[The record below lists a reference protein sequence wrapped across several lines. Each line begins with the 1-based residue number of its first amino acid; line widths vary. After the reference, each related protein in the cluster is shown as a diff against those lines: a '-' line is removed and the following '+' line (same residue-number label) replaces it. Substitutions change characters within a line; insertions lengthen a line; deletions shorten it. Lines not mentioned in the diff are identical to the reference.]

1 MNYFSYLC
9 IGNEYKDGNC
19 SSYMKLIPHKIPPR
33 TKTKVPWFLKSLH
46 HKQRNVELLWPNM
59 HLGTAMVHWG
69 TEQIGMLALECSQ
82 GTTKNLLFTTQTAFI
97 NILASLDSW
106 ESRSSWKLTNLVVFH
121 WPIASCFWL
130 LLWFRFNF
138 LQDHHWSREAHR
150 HTFGAGDSLWQYSHS
165 TSFPAFW
172 F

>member
-1 MNYFSYLC
+1 MNIRIETAQAIWNWYHVKFPQGEKPRC
-9 IGNEYKDGNC
+9 H
-19 SSYMKLIPHKIPPR
+19 SSWNLFTTSNAM
-33 TKTKVPWFLKSLH
+33 WS
-46 HKQRNVELLWPNM
+46 
-59 HLGTAMVHWG
+59 HLGPTCTLAQLWSIEVASV
-69 TEQIGMLALECSQ
+69 GMLALECSQ
-82 GTTKNLLFTTQTAFI
+82 GTTKNLLFTTQTTFK